1 MCKFWNL
8 TKRNPMIKIGDKV
21 IIIDKMTY
29 SVNKQGDIGI
39 ITEIDTNDGT
49 FRVSVEG
56 RDNRGNWQN
65 RNEFILIED

>member
-21 IIIDKMTY
+21 KIINKMTY

-39 ITEIDTNDGT
+39 ITEIDTN
-49 FRVSVEG
+49 
-56 RDNRGNWQN
+56 N
-65 RNEFILIED
+65 

>member
-8 TKRNPMIKIGDKV
+8 TKRDSIIKIGDKV
-21 IIIDKMTY
+21 KLIKLIAY

-65 RNEFILIED
+65 RDEFILIED